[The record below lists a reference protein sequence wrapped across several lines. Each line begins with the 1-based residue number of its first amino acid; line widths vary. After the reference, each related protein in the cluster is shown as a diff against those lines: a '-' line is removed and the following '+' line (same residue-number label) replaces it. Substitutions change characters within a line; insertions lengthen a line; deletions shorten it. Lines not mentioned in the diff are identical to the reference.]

1 MNFLHTLA
9 FVTGLL
15 LSSLLLA
22 SSETFS
28 SIEKSSP
35 YSVTTLT
42 GERYTFDAKP
52 SDTIAKIKKK
62 LGFSDHKSILISIE
76 GNKLVIEL
84 ESEDKLS
91 KELEMKKKDLLNFI
105 ESINLTPKEEISVED
120 FLNDSRRY

>member
-1 MNFLHTLA
+1 MTA
-9 FVTGLL
+9 IIKEKIKGVI
-15 LSSLLLA
+15 A
-22 SSETFS
+22 SRG
-28 SIEKSSP
+28 IIHLP
-35 YSVTTLT
+35 
-42 GERYTFDAKP
+42 
-52 SDTIAKIKKK
+52 AKIKKK